1 MKPHRKLE
9 SILRKALR
17 RAGFHRDATLV
28 VACSG
33 GPDSTT
39 LLHALLA
46 LRPTMGLKLHVAHLN
61 HDFRGQEAED
71 DAVFVAN
78 MAGKLGLPST
88 VDEADPIAYQ
98 QERGISSFEEAAR
111 EVRYRFL
118 TNLANSINA
127 DAIALGHTADD
138 QAETILM
145 HILRGSGLPGLR
157 GMQELTP
164 WRDTPKAKTAT
175 LFRPLLQATRHE
187 TRAYCLEL
195 KKPFREDSTNRFLRF
210 TRNRIRLQLLPA
222 LREYNPQVRQ
232 ALVRIGRAATESL
245 DFLNEQLD
253 DLWPEISSTDGKH
266 VTLDTSSMKELH
278 PTFRA
283 MALRRAFAQAS
294 GSVRRLSETHVK
306 SMMALAEGPAG
317 KIVHL
322 PGELAI
328 RSTHDRLIIGPL
340 QPIDSAPTSPDYEYP
355 LKVPGTTRIPGWLI
369 TAELVPSNI
378 NPKTLAPGEALFDA
392 DKMGNCL
399 VVRNRR
405 PGDYFQPLGM
415 TGRKKLKDLFIDL
428 KIPREL
434 RPSIPLLVSEKGV
447 LWVYPYRTSELSRVD
462 HTTSRRLL
470 VRWESASRP

>member
-33 GPDSTT
+33 GPDSTA

-71 DAVFVAN
+71 DAAFVAD
-78 MAGKLGLPST
+78 MAEKLGLPST
-88 VDEADPIAYQ
+88 IDEADPIAYQ

-118 TNLANSINA
+118 TNLANTINA

-145 HILRGSGLPGLR
+145 HILRGTGLPGLR

-164 WRDTPKAKTAT
+164 WRDTPKGKTAT
-175 LFRPLLQATRHE
+175 LFRPLLEATREE
-187 TRAYCLEL
+187 TRAYCIEL
-195 KKPFREDSTNRFLRF
+195 KKPFREDSTNRSLRF
-210 TRNRIRLQLLPA
+210 TRNRIRLQLLPT
-222 LREYNPQVRQ
+222 LSEYNPQVRQ

-253 DLWPEISSTDGKH
+253 DLWPEISSTNGKH
-266 VTLDTSSMKELH
+266 VTLDTSSLKKLH
-278 PTFRA
+278 PTLRA

-294 GSVRRLSETHVK
+294 GSIRRLSETHVK
-306 SMMALAEGPAG
+306 SMLALAEGPAG

-322 PGELAI
+322 PGGIAI
-328 RSTHDRLIIGPL
+328 RSMRDRLVIGPP
-340 QPIDSAPTSPDYEYP
+340 QPVESPHIPPHYEYP

-369 TAELVPSNI
+369 TIETVSPDI
-378 NPKTLAPGEALFDA
+378 DPKTLDPTASLFDA
-392 DKMGNCL
+392 AKIGNRL

-415 TGRKKLKDLFIDL
+415 TGRKKLKDFFIGQ

-434 RPSIPLLVSEKGV
+434 RPSTPLLVSEKGV
-447 LWVYPYRTSELSRVD
+447 LWVYPHRTSELARID
-462 HTTSRRLL
+462 ETTRRRLL

>member
-9 SILRKALR
+9 SILRKALQ
-17 RAGFHRDATLV
+17 RAGFDHGATLV

-33 GPDSTT
+33 GPDSTA

-46 LRPTMGLKLHVAHLN
+46 LRPDMALKLHVAHLN

-71 DAVFVAN
+71 DAAFVAE
-78 MAGKLGLPST
+78 MAANLDLPTT

-98 QERGISSFEEAAR
+98 RERGISSFEEAAR

-118 TNLANSINA
+118 TNLSNSISA

-164 WRDTPKAKTAT
+164 WRDTPKGKTAA
-175 LFRPLLQATRHE
+175 LYRPLLQATRKE

-195 KKPFREDSTNRFLRF
+195 NIPFREDSTNRSLRF
-210 TRNRIRLQLLPA
+210 TRNRIRLKLLPA

-245 DFLNEQLD
+245 DFLDDQLNA
-253 DLWPEISSTDGKH
+253 LWPEISSTDGGS
-266 VTLDTSSMKELH
+266 VSLDTSSLKELH
-278 PTFRA
+278 PTLRA
-283 MALRRAFAQAS
+283 MVLRRAFARAS
-294 GSVRRLSETHVK
+294 GSIRRLSETHVK
-306 SMMALAEGPAG
+306 SMLSLVAGPAG

-322 PGELAI
+322 PGGLAM
-328 RSTHDRLIIGPL
+328 RSTHDHLVIGPL
-340 QPIDSAPTSPDYEYP
+340 QPLDSPHIPPDYEYP
-355 LKVPGTTRIPGWLI
+355 LTVPGTTRIPSWLI
-369 TAELVPSNI
+369 TAETASSDLDPTS
-378 NPKTLAPGEALFDA
+378 LAPTEALFDA

-405 PGDYFQPLGM
+405 PGDFIQPLGM
-415 TGRKKLKDLFIDL
+415 TGRKRIKDLFIDL
-428 KIPREL
+428 KVPREL
-434 RPSIPLLVSEKGV
+434 RASTPLLVSEKGV
-447 LWVYPYRTSELSRVD
+447 LWVYPYRTSDLAKVD
-462 HTTSRRLL
+462 ETTRRRLL
-470 VRWESASRP
+470 VRWESAS

>member
-9 SILRKALR
+9 NILRKALQ
-17 RAGFHRDATLV
+17 RAGFGHGATLI

-33 GPDSTT
+33 GPDSTA

-46 LRPTMGLKLHVAHLN
+46 LRPSLRLNLHVAHLN

-71 DAVFVAN
+71 DAAFVAD
-78 MAGKLGLPST
+78 MAGKLHLPST

-98 QERGISSFEEAAR
+98 RERGISSFEEAAR

-127 DAIALGHTADD
+127 DAIALGHTTDD

-145 HILRGSGLPGLR
+145 HVIRGAGLPGLR
-157 GMQELTP
+157 GMQELTH
-164 WRDTPKAKTAT
+164 WRDTPNGKAAT

-195 KKPFREDSTNRFLRF
+195 NIPFREDSTNRSLRF
-210 TRNRIRLQLLPA
+210 TRNRIRLQLLPT

-245 DFLNEQLD
+245 DFLNDQLD
-253 DLWPEISSTDGKH
+253 ALWPKISFSRGES
-266 VTLDTSSMKELH
+266 VTLFASKLKKLH
-278 PTFRA
+278 PTLRA

-306 SMMALAEGPAG
+306 SMLTLAEGSSG

-322 PGELAI
+322 PGGLAMQ
-328 RSTHDRLIIGPL
+328 STKDALILGPL
-340 QPIDSAPTSPDYEYP
+340 RHNKTADTTPDYEYS
-355 LKVPGTTRIPGWLI
+355 LNVPGTTRIPGWLI
-369 TAELVPSNI
+369 TTEPAPSNVD
-378 NPKTLAPGEALFDA
+378 PKTFGSTCALFDA
-392 DKMGNCL
+392 DKIGDCL

-405 PGDYFQPLGM
+405 PGDYIHPLGM
-415 TGRKKLKDLFIDL
+415 TGRKKLKNLFIDL
-428 KIPREL
+428 KVPRQL
-434 RPSIPLLVSEKGV
+434 RHSTPLLVSEKGV
-447 LWVYPYRTSELSRVD
+447 LWVYPYRTSELVRVD
-462 HTTSRRLL
+462 ETTRRRLL
-470 VRWESASRP
+470 VRWKVDSRH